1 MWEKT
6 HKEEERELRP
16 TQQSYLIPPYAPE
29 TQGKLTTRSRVI
41 AARNAKL
48 ANQIADEKLVQ
59 KHPELAHELEEGEI
73 YEPPAPLPAYT
84 GPLFCSQ
91 EDLDWVEL
99 ERRTNLK
106 TVTPRRHTRIRKNHQ
121 RRTQE
126 ELAKKYGITLSE

>member
-6 HKEEERELRP
+6 HEEEERELRP
-16 TQQSYLIPPYAPE
+16 TAPSLFKTYAP
-29 TQGKLTTRSRVI
+29 TTKGKLTTRSRVI

-48 ANQIADEKLVQ
+48 ANKIADAKLVQ
-59 KHPELAHELEEGEI
+59 KHPELAYELEEGEI

-91 EDLDWVEL
+91 KDLDTVEL
-99 ERRTNLK
+99 ERRSNPK
-106 TVTPRRHTRIRKNHQ
+106 TVTPRRHTRIRKNH
-121 RRTQE
+121 RKRTQE